1 MLQAT
6 QPLTTGPAKM
16 YANALFQLIVP
27 LAARPR
33 HRAAPVRHCRLHQVN
48 PWSAPVI
55 NLAIAET
62 ALLLVSI

>member
-1 MLQAT
+1 
-6 QPLTTGPAKM
+6 M

-27 LAARPR
+27 PDSRPR
-33 HRAAPVRHCRLHQVN
+33 HRAAPVRYCRLHQVN
-48 PWSAPVI
+48 QWSAPVI